1 MNQVKYAVSLFC
13 ALFLLLPPLVTAK
26 SWQDTKTAELV
37 EQARANTKQVTIQK
51 LKEAIDNDEDILI
64 FDVRTIRE
72 YEAAHV
78 PEAYHIDRGLLEF
91 AVWAVAD
98 DMDEQ
103 IFVYCRTGARAAL
116 ASQRLQELGFTN
128 VNSVATGAVEWTK
141 SGYPIQTSILDERV
155 MITPVAE

>member
-1 MNQVKYAVSLFC
+1 MDRRKHVEQMICIFV
-13 ALFLLLPPLVTAK
+13 LLLPALVSAK

-37 EQARANTKQVTIQK
+37 EKARANTTQVSIQD
-51 LKEAIDNDEDILI
+51 LKAAIDNDDEMLI

-78 PEAYHIDRGLLEF
+78 PDAYHIDRGLLEF
-91 AVWAVAD
+91 AVWSVAD
-98 DMDEQ
+98 DMDEM

-128 VNSVATGAVEWTK
+128 VKSVATGAVDWTK
-141 SGYPIQTSILDERV
+141 SGYPVQTSILDERI
-155 MITPVAE
+155 MITPVPE

>member
-1 MNQVKYAVSLFC
+1 MFRTTHFVIFC
-13 ALFLLLPPLVTAK
+13 IVMLLLPSMTSAQ
-26 SWQDTKTAELV
+26 SWRDTKTAELV
-37 EQARANTKQVTIQK
+37 EKARANTTQVSIQE
-51 LKEAIDNDEDILI
+51 LKEAIDNDDDILI

-78 PEAYHIDRGLLEF
+78 PDAYHIDRGLLEF

-98 DMDEQ
+98 DMDEE

-128 VNSVATGAVEWTK
+128 VNSVATGAVDWTK
-141 SGYPIQTSILDERV
+141 SGYPVQSSILDERI
-155 MITPVAE
+155 MITPVPE

>member
-1 MNQVKYAVSLFC
+1 MMFRTTHFVIFC
-13 ALFLLLPPLVTAK
+13 IFMLLLPSMVSAQ
-26 SWQDTKTAELV
+26 SWRDTKTAELV
-37 EQARANTKQVTIQK
+37 EKARANTTQVSIQQ
-51 LKEAIDNDEDILI
+51 LKESIDNDDDILI

-78 PEAYHIDRGLLEF
+78 PDAYHIDRGLLEF

-98 DMDEQ
+98 DMDEE

-128 VNSVATGAVEWTK
+128 VNSVASGAVDWTK
-141 SGYPIQTSILDERV
+141 SGYPVQSSILDERI
-155 MITPVAE
+155 MITPVPE

>member
-1 MNQVKYAVSLFC
+1 MFRTTHFVIFC
-13 ALFLLLPPLVTAK
+13 IVMLLLPSMASAQ
-26 SWQDTKTAELV
+26 SWRDTKTAELV
-37 EQARANTKQVTIQK
+37 EKARANTTQVSIQE
-51 LKEAIDNDEDILI
+51 LKEAIDNDDDILI

-78 PEAYHIDRGLLEF
+78 PDAYHIDRGLLEF

-98 DMDEQ
+98 DMDEE

-128 VNSVATGAVEWTK
+128 VNSVATGAVDWTK
-141 SGYPIQTSILDERV
+141 SGYPVQSSILDERI
-155 MITPVAE
+155 MITPVPE